1 MNDPTALDA
10 ERLLVRE
17 LCTLVAEINALPDD
31 ASLWACPKG
40 ITNPIGTLGLHLA
53 GNLRHFIGTEFGDT
67 GYVRDRTREFEARG
81 LTRQDVIDEL
91 AEAVKD
97 IERVIPQITAH
108 HLSRPLNVGGVE
120 MPGRRFLLHLCS
132 HAALHVG
139 QAGYL
144 RRILT
149 GHAESVGVT
158 SIKRLGD

>member
-17 LCTLVAEINALPDD
+17 VCTLVAEINALPDD
-31 ASLWACPKG
+31 ESLWACPKG
-40 ITNPIGTLGLHLA
+40 ITNSIGTLGLHLA
-53 GNLRHFIGTEFGDT
+53 GNLRHFLGTEFGDT
-67 GYVRDRTREFEARG
+67 GYVRDRPREFEARG

-97 IERVIPQITAH
+97 IEQVIPDVTSHQ
-108 HLSRPLNVGGVE
+108 LSRVLTVGGVE
-120 MPGRRFLLHLCS
+120 MSGRRFLLHLCS

-149 GHAESVGVT
+149 GNAESVGVT
-158 SIKRLGD
+158 SLKRLAG